1 MNKYGCFTCFFLY
14 IFLSRAVNKQ
24 ANDQN
29 DIPVAIDKLV
39 SFKLLFTICVFVCIA
54 WCQELKFTD
63 NNSINV
69 SAALHYCSVCYLFM
83 TETGPLVVYDGL
95 PQSYKL
101 LYLL

>member
-1 MNKYGCFTCFFLY
+1 MIVLLVFSSKY

-54 WCQELKFTD
+54 
-63 NNSINV
+63 
-69 SAALHYCSVCYLFM
+69 
-83 TETGPLVVYDGL
+83 
-95 PQSYKL
+95 
-101 LYLL
+101 